1 MTRLLD
7 QTEGWSR
14 EVVGATQGALQP
26 LANVERAAPMAAY
39 MRDVAPFLG
48 IGAPERRRALRQAW
62 KGLNHPSS
70 QELGSAAMSLMELP
84 EREYHYAAYD
94 LIERYRS
101 SADEYF
107 LDGYVTALL
116 TTKPWW
122 DTVDGLV
129 TAAVSPLCRQ
139 FDADWL
145 IDEWSESGNRWLI
158 RSAITHQRGWKRETN
173 VNRILHLCNR
183 HWSDGEFFI
192 AKAIG
197 WALRDIAWLDPA
209 AVEEFLADQ
218 VGRNIVAERE
228 ALRGLSAQATS
239 KKGSPRA
246 RA

>member
-1 MTRLLD
+1 
-7 QTEGWSR
+7 
-14 EVVGATQGALQP
+14 
-26 LANVERAAPMAAY
+26 MAAY
-39 MRDVAPFLG
+39 MKDVAPFLG
-48 IGAPERRRALRQAW
+48 IAAPERRRALKQAW
-62 KGLNHPSS
+62 KSLDHPSS
-70 QELGSAAMSLMELP
+70 RELGRAATALMALP

-94 LIERYRS
+94 LIERFRL

-107 LDGYVTALL
+107 LDGYVTHLL

-129 TAAVSPLCRQ
+129 TAAVSPLCRE
-139 FDADWL
+139 FDAEWL
-145 IDEWSESGNRWLI
+145 IDEWSESEDRWLI
-158 RSAITHQRGWKRETN
+158 RAAITHQRGWKRETN
-173 VNRILHLCNR
+173 IDRILHLCNR
-183 HWSDGEFFI
+183 HWGNGEFFI

>member
-1 MTRLLD
+1 M
-7 QTEGWSR
+7 SR
-14 EVVGATQGALQP
+14 SWVSLAVAATQGALDP
-26 LANVERAAPMAAY
+26 LADPARAPDMAAY
-39 MRDVAPFLG
+39 MKDVAPFLG
-48 IGAPERRRALRQAW
+48 IAAPERRRALRQTW
-62 KGLNHPSS
+62 KGLDHPSS
-70 QELGSAAMSLMELP
+70 QELGSAAMSLIELP

-94 LIERYRS
+94 LIQRYRS

-107 LDGYVTALL
+107 LDGYVTELL

-173 VNRILHLCNR
+173 VYRILHLCNR

-209 AVEEFLADQ
+209 PVEEFLADQ
-218 VGRNIVAERE
+218 VGRNVVAERE
-228 ALRGLSAQATS
+228 AQRGLQAQAGVRHQPS
-239 KKGSPRA
+239 RL
-246 RA
+246 RHR

>member
-1 MTRLLD
+1 M
-7 QTEGWSR
+7 SR
-14 EVVGATQGALQP
+14 SWVSRVVTATQGALGP
-26 LANVERAAPMAAY
+26 LADPARAPDMAAY
-39 MRDVAPFLG
+39 MKGVAPFLG
-48 IGAPERRRALRQAW
+48 ISAPERRRALRQAW

-70 QELGSAAMSLMELP
+70 QELGSAAVSLMQLP
-84 EREYHYAAYD
+84 EREHHYAAYD

-101 SADEYF
+101 SVDVYF
-107 LDGYVTALL
+107 LDGYVTDLL